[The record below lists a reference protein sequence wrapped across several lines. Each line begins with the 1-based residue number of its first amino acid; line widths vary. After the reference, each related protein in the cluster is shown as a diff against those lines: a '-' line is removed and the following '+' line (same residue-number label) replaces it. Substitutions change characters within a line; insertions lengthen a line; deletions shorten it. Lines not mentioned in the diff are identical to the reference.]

1 MNKLLNQIFQM
12 LFFSSDGKQ
21 SHSRFWSNIG
31 ELLVCISY
39 SIICIKLIY
48 EIDLIVFPTET
59 WIAITLT
66 FSSIIIFPWAFEKI
80 LNYKLNI
87 NKTENKNNE
96 QYTIKEGESQ

>member
-1 MNKLLNQIFQM
+1 MNKLFNQVFQM

-21 SHSRFWSNIG
+21 SHARFWSNVG

-48 EIDLIVFPTET
+48 KIDFIIFPTET

-66 FSSIIIFPWAFEKI
+66 FSSIVIFPWAFEKI
-80 LNYKLNI
+80 LNYKLNT
-87 NKTENKNNE
+87 NKTNDKNNE
-96 QYTIKEGESQ
+96 QNEVKEGEAL